1 MAKRRESD
9 FSLLL
14 SKEKNARSLHWRSS
28 SFPLA
33 FVPPPFPCWLLSLLL
48 LVLLLVASG
57 ARPKGH
63 GPKAGCDK
71 HIKACTHR
79 HKSVCSFLSLC
90 AAGRPVA
97 CKLAGLR
104 VCSANSF
111 DHCSVVGLRVCS
123 ANSFDYCSVV
133 GLRVCSA
140 NSFDHCSAADLRV
153 CLANSFD
160 HCSAAGL
167 RVCLAN
173 SFDYFTRLLFGRW
186 PALVLWPAL
195 RPSLPAGAGQLPGAC
210 LAAAAWPTWRITGGF
225 WWSFPWCRA

>member
-111 DHCSVVGLRVCS
+111 DHCS
-123 ANSFDYCSVV
+123 
-133 GLRVCSA
+133 
-140 NSFDHCSAADLRV
+140 AADLRV